1 MGLKNSKSS
10 TAGGVTTNDVTLKEK
25 GVKSNKLVLLI
36 IDPQNDFH
44 PGGSLGVPGAIED
57 SQRTAAFI
65 EKHIKDIDEI
75 YVSLDTHH
83 KLHIA
88 HGPFWK
94 NAEGESPA
102 PFTQITNQ
110 EICDGK
116 WVPRLDKHLE
126 WAKQYTSALEA
137 KGRYT
142 LIIWPEHCII
152 GSNGHNV
159 FPALNDSL
167 QKWSEANMKT
177 ISYSCKGMECLT
189 EMYSAISAEVPL
201 PDDPVNFKAELYD
214 GCVDTEKLVICGQA
228 LSHCV
233 NFTVRDIH
241 ARVVETGDLAASN
254 MYLLSDAS
262 SSVPGFEEHGT
273 KFVEDMRAAG
283 MNITT
288 TADFSP

>member
-1 MGLKNSKSS
+1 MASFMAKLRGEKKATATPASK
-10 TAGGVTTNDVTLKEK
+10 
-25 GVKSNKLVLLI
+25 VKSNKLVLLI

-57 SQRTAAFI
+57 SQRTADFI
-65 EKHIKDIDEI
+65 EKHISEIDEI

-102 PFTQITNQ
+102 PFTQITNK
-110 EICDGK
+110 EICDGV
-116 WVPRLDKHLE
+116 WMPRLEKHLE
-126 WAKQYTSALEA
+126 WCKHYTSALEA

-152 GSNGHNV
+152 GTNGHNV

-167 QKWSEANMKT
+167 QKWSQTNMKT
-177 ISYSCKGMECLT
+177 INYSRKGEECLT
-189 EMYSAISAEVPL
+189 EMYSAISAEIPL
-201 PDDPVNFKAELYD
+201 PTDPVNFKADLYK
-214 GCVDTEKLVICGQA
+214 GCVDTEKLVVCGQA

-241 ARVVETGDLAASN
+241 ARVVETGDLQASD
-254 MYLLSDAS
+254 MYLLADAS
-262 SSVPGFEEHGT
+262 SPVPGFEANGT
-273 KFVEDMRAAG
+273 QFIEDIRSAG

-288 TADFSP
+288 SVEFTP